1 MLVVMAATTA
11 CASAAP
17 EYGGRWKSVNR
28 YADIPQEIP
37 LYQAYAFYPSPM
49 DGTLKTMLERW
60 ARDSKMTLSYQHPS
74 DFTLHSAVAGIR
86 TNNLQEAVSQL
97 TTAFAQ
103 QGVSITTESN
113 QIVVRGS
120 TPAAAEIGGHQR
132 ASRPC
137 RAYHPGDTDQGHST
151 DQRVHRRGRHG
162 KQRRQLRRD
171 RLILIRHSSAFGID
185 RFFVQPG
192 KRAAVFLHNG
202 GR

>member
-1 MLVVMAATTA
+1 MRVQFNADGDSVSTKTAVAFHARAILMLVVMAATTA

-74 DFTLHSAVAGIR
+74 DFTLHSAVADIR

-103 QGVSITTESN
+103 QGVSITTEGN

-120 TPAAAEIGGHQR
+120 TPATAAI
-132 ASRPC
+132 PT
-137 RAYHPGDTDQGHST
+137 DTTST
-151 DQRVHRRGRHG
+151 
-162 KQRRQLRRD
+162 
-171 RLILIRHSSAFGID
+171 
-185 RFFVQPG
+185 
-192 KRAAVFLHNG
+192 AAP
-202 GR
+202 